1 MPASRKGSE
10 LGTIAYFTG
19 EISPK
24 KGKIQ
29 IKILKKK

>member
-10 LGTIAYFTG
+10 LGTIAFNTG

-24 KGKIQ
+24 KKTE
-29 IKILKKK
+29 IKN